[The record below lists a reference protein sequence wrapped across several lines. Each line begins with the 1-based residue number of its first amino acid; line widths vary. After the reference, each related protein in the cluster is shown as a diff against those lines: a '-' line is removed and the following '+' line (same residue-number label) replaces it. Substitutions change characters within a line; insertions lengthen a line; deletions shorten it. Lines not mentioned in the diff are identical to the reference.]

1 MNSFISWIGGKKLLR
16 EEIYKRMPAKYERY
30 IEVFGGGGWV
40 LFGKKIDKFEV
51 YNDLNS
57 NLVNL
62 FNCVKNKP
70 LEFLKEL
77 NFLPI
82 NSREDFNNLKKFLK
96 KEEVIN
102 EHLENQ
108 LKIAKE
114 NLSEENYEEIAEI
127 FDNEL
132 KLNDV
137 KKAVIFYKLIRYS
150 YGSSLKSYGSNVM
163 DIRKTFSLI
172 WEANKRLKNTVK
184 ARVNYTK
191 INGRK
196 LRNLFIKKINRR

>member
-30 IEVFGGGGWV
+30 IEVFGGGEWV

-62 FNCVKNKP
+62 FDCVKNKP

-96 KEEVIN
+96 KEEVTN
-102 EHLENQ
+102 EHLESQ

-150 YGSSLKSYGSNVM
+150 YV
-163 DIRKTFSLI
+163 D
-172 WEANKRLKNTVK
+172 RL
-184 ARVNYTK
+184 
-191 INGRK
+191 
-196 LRNLFIKKINRR
+196 